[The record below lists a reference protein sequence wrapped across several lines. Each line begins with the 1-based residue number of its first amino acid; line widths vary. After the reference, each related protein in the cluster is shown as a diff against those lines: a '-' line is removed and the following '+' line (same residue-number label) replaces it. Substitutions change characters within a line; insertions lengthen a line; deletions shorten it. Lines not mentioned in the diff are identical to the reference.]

1 MGSDLPMAQDFY
13 KMHCQLLED
22 LGKRGDEIDEALS
35 VLSGT
40 IMEIT
45 DERQRIAQKKH
56 IEDRVDALR
65 DSWLDCRHTVEARLH
80 LSALYVDF
88 HEAAV
93 ALGKELDEVE
103 SEFKKHSD
111 NAEEG
116 RIDDLEK
123 RWNELRPLYMRLT
136 SAGSAFL
143 AEADRCTDAYLDI
156 LRARLCVETTLER
169 FANRQLTVTE
179 SWENW
184 QTSVVTTRERRIEQ
198 ERRFEETT
206 KTLAWATKF
215 GEQLYP
221 IITSES
227 IKPSV
232 ILQDLESTQLGI
244 LPELKKAV
252 TELDARI
259 KSVESFTNGDDNVSE
274 RIKEKLSKV
283 YEHLRTTATDY
294 QNLLE
299 SLISIFDD
307 LVQIENKTEEV
318 NEIRKNLEQSS
329 GFLTESGRDE
339 VRMKAETINKI
350 RDAITEVLKNV
361 EPAIDQVIS
370 RIRTQEPA
378 EAAVQETEKLNLV
391 FNITSANWE
400 NACMEAKFKF
410 DKRLLFCNFADDLD
424 RIDADLMHLSD
435 QLAGSAE
442 SGHRFTGDSLPAAE
456 AASSAFL
463 HFEKTVTILEER
475 IKVFI
480 KSTENNFELTTP
492 ESAPMINRE
501 LLKLQERWDELKR
514 LSESTRER
522 INSSIEYF
530 RLLEEAKNWYRDGNK
545 LMIVIARKSSSAKTP
560 EEVQECLTGIEGYLK
575 PGEELQEQRIEKIRD
590 LSTRIFGTDR
600 LPQFNEVVVENR
612 ETLDSFAVITSELR
626 TLAQNLKNSADI
638 FEEKKREKEEEL
650 RKLNAAR
657 AEAQA
662 AYEAE
667 IERKKVETMM
677 EEKKKQ
683 EHALK
688 SSVFAQTEE
697 EQKVVEET
705 VTSAVTTKEII
716 ILQKTEVEEDL
727 PVLMPYVYNPS
738 EESTKDIKKDTQELV
753 LPEPPKFI
761 VPLNDSTIEEGN
773 RFIFQCKLEHGKPKP
788 EIIWYKD
795 GISILNNP
803 DYLTSYDE
811 ETGQCI
817 LTIEETF
824 AEDSARFMCKAFNTA
839 GFAETGAILKIKETA
854 PEQQLSPPTFIKELL
869 GSVAKKGSP
878 HFLSCRVTGNP
889 LPTVQWFKD
898 NINIEDS
905 SPDYAIT
912 YNNGEALLKFIEV
925 LPDDSGVYTCKAT
938 NKLGQASTSANLL
951 VEAEIDEKK
960 TVEVIQSNGISS
972 STPELLEESNK
983 IISKVSFIKEQKI
996 IQESRII
1003 KIESHTEEMGGSVSH
1018 IIPDASAQEITT
1030 SVNQEEIVVPVK
1042 VQTGVVKS
1050 PEMPE
1055 LFEVPELI
1063 KPSVQLP
1070 LKDVQVFEGNTVR
1083 LDCVIIGQP
1092 EPEVI
1097 WYHDEQP
1104 VKESADF
1111 QLLFQGDRCSLIIH
1125 EAFLDDAGKYKVVAI
1140 NSQGEISSE
1149 CVLSVIPSSEAAKQ
1163 STVSTAPQFVKLIAD
1178 VLVSE
1183 GEDAVFE
1190 CQVTGEPKPDLRWY
1204 FNNEEIVFVHERITM
1219 THDKTG
1225 NCTLKICSTTAEDK
1239 GNYVAKAINL
1249 IGEAKAIARLV
1260 VKPASNESFKREE
1273 LIPMEEK
1280 LLAPSFEESF
1290 EDKRVV
1296 LQGVSTKFECIVHGK
1311 PTPKIQW
1318 MFNEKPVHGKSFLVS
1333 VSGDRQ
1339 VLTIPETNQE
1349 HVGFISCVA
1358 ENTKGKATCTTQLD
1372 VKGGGGGGEETKA
1385 TAAKGVEDAKD
1396 YFSPLGDDMQASNS
1410 SESHLITERKTLPS
1424 DQVDE
1429 SVLTKMSS
1437 SYTSSSTTQSSC
1449 TKEFKSSTTS
1459 SSVITEPQFRPA
1471 PGNVVTKTHVES
1483 REYSS
1488 QENGGPPVVQ
1498 SHKVEE
1504 YEKIV
1509 QDSPGQLRQEKT
1521 KIVTEGNVAL
1531 KMQKPA
1537 RKNVAPRFVSPLT
1550 GMIVDQGHD
1559 VVLEGV
1565 IDGFPT
1571 PVITWMKN
1579 GQDVKDG
1586 VKTTFEHN
1594 HVRLELKNVNVRD
1607 AGRYTCTAVNDIGN
1621 ASSTADL
1628 VVKKTIFP
1636 PVFGKRLQAQVVKK
1650 GERVIMEVEITG
1662 TPEPTVTWYKDDEPL
1677 IDVDGQLKQIG
1688 NCYLLIID
1696 AAEKRHAGKYMVH
1709 ASNAG
1714 GEGQSIADFAVFEP
1728 TPDTMVEVHKTIVYE
1743 NVADKN
1749 LKLEEKKS
1757 ELPSAALTAEHIA
1770 TTTIQPSSTL
1780 KTLNPTPSS
1789 TSSKIRKIE
1798 LIGPKSNQH
1807 TEEIVEKATRSEM
1820 ISSTIESH
1828 QSETKSEQKFH
1839 MKLQHQAPSLFEG
1852 DSSTP
1857 AAPTVT
1863 TTTTKISTHE
1873 TQKGGEPVTTRTTE
1887 FVESKT
1893 LEKEAEENENV
1904 ETATIAKKD
1913 ALSFFESMSKDSEM
1927 TPKGPKAMIK
1937 LTEEDKEGNYDVK
1950 VDKLTKNYE
1959 RSTKFEEVK
1968 KPIPETLTPA
1978 KKSVQD
1984 ISHKFEAPII
1994 TKGVDNVMID
2004 FPYDDYKLPALNIQ
2018 RAVLEDTTASGSPIH
2033 GTLTISRLVA
2043 QSESAEKMLSGFN
2056 LVPEPPPEIGYMPK
2070 PDEEV
2075 KKGIDVSSKAKQLQE
2090 FQKKSVDAPI
2100 GGVKIFPTA
2109 NAPQKTPQIPETKP
2123 KTTYIAPPFDLSEKE
2138 FCKKEVVEERCIKK
2152 DVHKKEDQEKWW
2164 SSTSDLETRSHIS
2177 TDLSDYR
2184 CQSGASSQFE
2194 GRPSSPKPSADGIA
2208 MEKYWAK
2215 SKTTEAN
2222 RKSWPP
2228 PASAG
2233 NGNGKETTKTFTKRE
2248 EWKEPEVGYKTSTH
2262 ENRDEVEEIPG
2273 GGVTKTHIESTSSL
2287 ETRSW
2292 STRENQISQTVIE
2305 EPPKNIVNNIVKAP
2319 APAPKPAPAP
2329 APVTMYKAE
2338 TTKVDHIVNSM
2349 QEKSIMEKYSS
2360 ECEVKKMESME
2371 KNYEE
2376 LKAPGLVKAIPSKP
2390 VVQLY
2395 HSPGDNIKPEP
2406 MKTFQESA
2414 SMFKGTLAT
2423 APKRPVV
2430 QLYHPTSEPEIILE
2444 PGPPP
2449 EIGYAPPPNENYER
2463 KFERFEKTIEM
2474 HKKEDAPPIPP
2485 KDARKTPPPLPAKKT
2500 EPFSCGNFARGQFI
2514 ESDYESDFE
2523 SCKKWRPCESES
2535 EEKKYRRVQPPTPRQ
2550 PRPRSTEPGPPPP
2563 SSFEVPP
2570 PEVTGPPRPD
2580 YLTESLSSCKKSS
2593 TMMSRQERSA
2603 KQQQHY
2609 QNQGFSQDSGVNLPK
2624 PGSPPIYVTP
2634 EPPKCKSRV
2643 FQQESGYMADTD
2655 EPFYQR
2661 EACSLVQKTCG
2672 KNEGSS
2678 MSSYESKQFME
2689 SKSYV
2694 SSSSNQ
2700 RREEMNCV
2708 SCPGQTSSCNA
2719 PTQQRIYEKS
2729 YIPTAPNNNSR
2740 CFKNDKEE
2748 TSYSWSQNQK
2758 SSATSPSKF
2767 ARGEFRES
2775 DYESDYEGRIP
2786 PLWKPRSESDFEEH
2800 HSYKSV
2806 KSNLSGKP
2814 MKPQEVAVSQSSCL
2828 AKKMEFEKLERE
2840 NSCIRK
2846 EDKKSPSKPI
2856 PMRQKSVLLPGS
2868 PPEIG
2873 FAPPRPHSF
2882 YEGHSGVPSS
2892 SYHSGTVGTEMKK
2905 TVRMD
2910 ESTENTRRIVTVEQT
2925 SRVIKFGDNQQ
2936 SRPSVFK
2943 VPTPTKFVQGHF
2955 RESDYES
2962 DADIGKI
2969 KIRPKWAPAESDTD
2983 DPHYRKV
2990 QPPRSSSVPPPRE
3003 SGERVVTPMEFDRPP
3018 AMAGT
3023 AEAQTYEQ
3031 HLRQLRQES
3040 EKFKRENRKS
3050 YDCSTLPLDNKKRES
3065 KKIGDNFT
3073 DLAATQYGF
3082 MSNRDM
3088 KNAANHV
3095 ASKHMTDMTSS
3106 FKAKTE
3112 KFVKEI
3118 QSDLK
3123 HQSKP
3128 ILKHP
3133 AEKHHQDPDQS
3144 QAYREEKRMS
3154 QYGTKHIDPDTGLI
3168 YFKYDFGYEFG
3179 IVLPGESKKT
3189 IASSNKTIQ
3198 GQRRPS
3204 DIEVP
3209 ISHEFTNNRQ
3219 ENGFTHT
3226 RTPWQSNNNN
3236 NNNNNNNINNNIN
3249 NQQKK
3254 FSPSKFSTGKT
3265 VKWEP
3270 TSESEFS
3277 EAEDSIRRKKRG
3289 VMPPPPSLLIPQSPS
3304 SPRWDPTTPSP
3315 MSLSP
3320 SLPSFSP
3327 RHSSATTGPPSNV
3340 DSIAESPWPNSNG
3353 NSGQKEIIQPYL
3365 DILPKKAPLFIT
3377 PLRDI
3382 AVVSGQTAR
3391 FECIVQAEPQPNILW
3406 SKDGR
3411 IVENSHNYE
3420 VYYRNGVCRLVIP
3433 CACPSDAGTYVC
3445 TATNSLGST
3454 ATSSSLQVP
3463 EVCMNH
3469 QRNADSTETST
3480 EGSKYV
3486 TLSNIFTSIGNS
3498 LNILKNYEA
3507 NFLKIE
3513 ETQNNRLNDKDNC
3526 YETKIQD
3533 SYDQEDI
3540 DSEDTSQSNYDEITR
3555 RLEAYSD
3562 GDYSYPEF
3570 YSTNKITYESFSS
3583 PEFFRHFKTPVGYA
3597 NSFKM
3602 KRQTSLN
3609 QQQQQM
3615 QQQMQQQQMST
3626 MQQQYSQ
3633 HRSERQI
3640 TRQQITTQQRVQGEL
3655 VMTTSPAPVFTG
3667 RPGDPSPPIFEQIF
3681 KNARFAQGGNAIFD
3695 GRVRGNPKP
3704 AVSWTHKGAPLR
3716 ESQKIRMSY
3725 DENTGNVTLQIN
3737 QIGPG
3742 DEGEYTC
3749 NARNQYGEAICSVY
3763 IQPEGFGPPPKQG
3776 YKDYQQRY
3784 SQTIDKRYTN
3794 GSTTTTTVTT
3804 EEFKVDTFEYRLLRE
3819 TEFRES
3825 VTRRYVG
3832 ESDSQV
3838 STTVDRSLGPVA
3850 PPQISQKPRNS
3861 KLTTWFK
3868 DGQRLRDSQRI
3879 ETIHSNQQATLRI
3892 VGTNQSDSGH
3902 YTLLAE
3908 NPQGCTVS
3916 SAYLAIEQTDQVD
3929 HAQPQYIQR
3938 EAIKTV
3944 ETIETTTPEANKA
3957 LPPNFVR
3964 TCADRDVTEGKM
3976 TRFDCRVTGRPY
3988 PEVTWY
3994 INGYPVVNDATHKIL
4009 VNESGDNSLMITNV
4023 TRVDAGTVTCVAKN
4037 KAGETS
4043 FQCNLNVIEK
4053 EQVVAPKFVERFT
4066 TTNVK
4071 EGEPVVFA
4079 ARAVDGSGA
4088 STLDIPYAKYTDAAW
4103 YQCTAQNVA
4112 GSTATRARL
4121 FVETPK
4127 GATPEPRRLNLP
4139 RPTKV
4144 IEPEPAPGPEVIYLR
4159 HVERAK
4165 PHLPP
4170 AEEDRIYPPPRI
4182 IVPLRDVHQIEGGR
4196 IHFEARIEPVGDPT
4210 MRVDWY
4216 VNGRVLEASSRANTL
4231 FRFGFISM
4239 DLISVV
4245 LHDSGDYVC
4254 RVVSSTGVAES
4265 RGVLSVTPRAT
4276 IEQTS
4281 QHPDSLRYIQ
4291 QLEDYSKYQRQES
4304 IEDQSSQRP
4313 VFIRPLQELGELQ
4326 EGRNAHFEAQL
4337 TPVSDP
4343 TMKVE
4348 WYKDGRPIT
4357 ASSRITTIFN
4367 FGYVSLNI
4375 MHLRAEDAGSYTVR
4389 AVNRMGEAIST
4400 ASLRVF
4406 ARTSVTAD
4414 LGIPEQ
4420 QKYIEAAE
4428 ELEAYQLA
4436 MHQKYVR
4443 EEPEPTSPPEFKT
4456 PIKDQINIREGGSR
4470 ITTFF
4475 NFGYVA
4481 LTIKYVTIHDV
4492 GIYTCRAYNSVGEAQ
4507 TMAQMSVISKNDII
4521 YDSQHPQG
4529 LQKIQSLE
4537 DSSRYQRQISEQTQV
4552 TQKPRFLGPLKGTN
4566 KIVEGQRAH
4575 FEARVEP
4582 QSDLSMIIE
4591 WYHNGKP
4598 ITAANRIQTY
4608 HDFGYVAIDILQ
4620 VRSEDAGTYT
4630 VIARNALG
4638 EARLQ
4643 ATMIVETRSGID
4655 TSSMHRG
4662 AYEKTQRLEESRFV
4676 EPQYHIEEISKS
4688 KPIFVQPLSDP
4699 KPVSEGKNIHLEC
4712 RLEPMGD
4719 PTMRVEWF
4727 QNGRPITIGS
4737 RFRTYYDFGFVALD
4751 IVGTTVLDSGEF
4763 TVRAT
4768 NHLGSAHTSACVRV
4782 IGRSDVVTES
4792 QNEQSLE
4799 QIQMLE
4805 DSSKYRRH
4813 VQEDVTVVQAPQ
4825 FTRALRNIET
4835 VELTNVHLECR
4846 LQPVGDPTMRVEW
4859 FVNGM
4864 PVTIGHR
4871 FRPSYEFDYVAMEI
4885 LGVNPEDSGVYT
4897 CQARNQLGEAV
4908 TSGSVRV
4915 RAKKDLILE
4924 SQHPEGL
4931 ERIQYLEDA
4940 SRYKRKEL
4948 IDEVVN
4954 IKPKFVTSPKNQ
4966 EELLEGE
4973 YAHFECKLEPVTDP
4987 NLKDTVSVPFM
4998 ISVTLHST

>member
-1 MGSDLPMAQDFY
+1 MSERRNLKVVDVRETLDSKLAYLPGGRDREGKPILVVDVPIYSSDESVADNKLEKLLAYLLSTFNDETKKNGISLIMDARKGSWRVARSYIQRSMNVVGKYAARMIVIRPDSFWEKRVDNCTKSWKDGEPIYISITRLYSYVDTAQVSSDLRGTKAYDHYDWIQMRVRVEDYEKSTAELISKLNEFKAKLKDFGKIDETNDEEKSVEFYVENRDELEVMCRYILHEGRILASDMSSETSQDIQDTIHRVHDLLDMIESNQIDVENSWTEMTTNLTLMKEIKDIEQGINRVTNWILGPADAMLNFHSNVGFDVASSEILRREHEELERECRVTYARYTQLTFRINKLPEHCLTESLKAQKDFMDFVCRGYATRLERRRNILITCQRFFCLVSEYFDKTSEVFDKMIMGNRACNSFEAEAKLMHLEASQSNLDGILQDLIREGEKFSELMSMPVKNALGRDVKVEYAEDITNVTDILDATNARKNIFNDSVELQKLTLKQTISICTYETDADQSIKWLSDLFNVLIKNYTEVGCSVTEIQKQKDDLQNFEEISQGAFEYGCQLLNGARILRTSCRLSLDTNVSLFSQLREAWRRIRSVSQEQLTRLRVCTIFHRSIDEHCRRLTDLIKIANNSLYLINQNKSSGSEDTLSDHSSSSECLKEVTENREKLLGYIDRTVKLGRLLTTSLKEPLCSESRMSTSKEDVCTTESRNLSAVEAISEKLAEVTRLAEKLDAKLDEAGVRVKFTKDEKDKIESIEFSSYRTASPSSLGTVIELPRKDSGVINNNGNYNEDDDHNDNEELLYEENKPQPNGINNNGVCDENTSCEYHKTNNDVQQVSASETEEINTEEYTTATECSLTPVARSRSDSFVTISECDDILSDLYRVEGVGNLEYHQVVDGLVTSETSGLVDQLKKMSKSPELIVDINQNVPDVKKTNATSIIETIEETSGKVVKEVTEVTTLRVSHDTKFGVASYKLTSNTLTENKEHRNAVGILDASHQYINGCYNGVHHDDKDASAQHSREEISISESEVPSKLENGHACRHSKIVKESTSEYKLKLPPDELKNVRFLDTKGNNDSGIEMPSKHNERLETSEEEEEEEDDNDNSEYFEKLKMSGEWLRLKVLEVYPELTRLGTTVDEAKRLSAAHDEVLVRLQSKQSPVEELLRQADQLISTQRPRAEVYAAMADTLGQAWRDVNSLLELQKQILDHNVLFKCRAEEFKVNAVALEKACTDTLLPIEIEVVKKFLTRIHDLRKAMLSSLMGALQEGRTLLDCLREIANEGTLDSRPDRIKADANNAVLQVEKWLEELHDQRTRIELSFTTRKTQLEQCLALALLATDLRDLEEIINDRMAALRASSDQLGDSSSSAGLLLFEFKKLQSEAKELQERSLKITKSTERLVSAKHFAGEQATAQAYVILESATDYVNELDQYEGLLNRAIAFFESARSAFTKLDQLEIQLATTEHPPHSPQLARFHAQTSATLTEVTSSPLAEGYALLDVTGRGAPGAEGVKRTVEELENRKIRLLERCTAHKEENLRISKGLAIFFEKYEELRSWLTGIADAFLRGHQDMGSDLPMAQDFY

-88 HEAAV
+88 HEAAI

-307 LVQIENKTEEV
+307 LVQIENKMEEV

-378 EAAVQETEKLNLV
+378 EAAVQETEKLNQV

-560 EEVQECLTGIEGYLK
+560 EEVQECLTGIDGYLK
-575 PGEELQEQRIEKIRD
+575 PGEELQEQRVEKIRD

-727 PVLMPYVYNPS
+727 PVLMPYVYNPP
-738 EESTKDIKKDTQELV
+738 EESTKDIKKETQELV

-795 GISILNNP
+795 GVSILNNP

-839 GFAETGAILKIKETA
+839 GFAETGATLKIKETA

-898 NINIEDS
+898 NTNIEDS

-951 VEAEIDEKK
+951 VKAEIDEKK

-972 STPELLEESNK
+972 STPELQEESDK

-996 IQESRII
+996 IQESQII

-1280 LLAPSFEESF
+1280 LVAPSFEEIF

-1296 LQGVSTKFECIVHGK
+1296 LPGVSTKFECIVHGK

-1372 VKGGGGGGEETKA
+1372 VKGTGGGGEETKA

-1396 YFSPLGDDMQASNS
+1396 YFSPLGDEMQASNS

-1437 SYTSSSTTQSSC
+1437 SYTQSSTTQSSC

-1459 SSVITEPQFRPA
+1459 SSVIAEPQFRPA

-1521 KIVTEGNVAL
+1521 KIVTEGNVSL

-1852 DSSTP
+1852 DSNTP
-1857 AAPTVT
+1857 AGPTVT

-1937 LTEEDKEGNYDVK
+1937 LTEEDKDGNYDVK

-1968 KPIPETLTPA
+1968 KPIIETSTPT

-2075 KKGIDVSSKAKQLQE
+2075 KKGMDVSSKAKQLQE

-2109 NAPQKTPQIPETKP
+2109 NAPPKTPQIPETKL
-2123 KTTYIAPPFDLSEKE
+2123 KTTYIAPPFDLSEKESKE

-2152 DVHKKEDQEKWW
+2152 DVHKKEEQEKWW

-2228 PASAG
+2228 QATA
-2233 NGNGKETTKTFTKRE
+2233 GKETTKTFTKRE

-2305 EPPKNIVNNIVKAP
+2305 EPPKNIVKPKVA

-2329 APVTMYKAE
+2329 NHAPVTMYKAE

-2371 KNYEE
+2371 KKYEE
-2376 LKAPGLVKAIPSKP
+2376 LKAPGLVKAVPGKP

-2395 HSPGDNIKPEP
+2395 HSPGDNIKSEP
-2406 MKTFQESA
+2406 LKTFQESA

-2430 QLYHPTSEPEIILE
+2430 QLYHPTGEPEIILE

-2449 EIGYAPPPNENYER
+2449 EIGYAPPPNESYER
-2463 KFERFEKTIEM
+2463 KFEM
-2474 HKKEDAPPIPP
+2474 HSYKKEDAPPIPP

-2523 SCKKWRPCESES
+2523 SCRKWRPCESES

-2609 QNQGFSQDSGVNLPK
+2609 QNQGFSQDNSGVNLPK
-2624 PGSPPIYVTP
+2624 PGSPPVYVTP

-2700 RREEMNCV
+2700 RREEMNYV

-2719 PTQQRIYEKS
+2719 QTQQRIYEKS

-2806 KSNLSGKP
+2806 KSNLS
-2814 MKPQEVAVSQSSCL
+2814 
-2828 AKKMEFEKLERE
+2828 
-2840 NSCIRK
+2840 
-2846 EDKKSPSKPI
+2846 
-2856 PMRQKSVLLPGS
+2856 
-2868 PPEIG
+2868 
-2873 FAPPRPHSF
+2873 
-2882 YEGHSGVPSS
+2882 
-2892 SYHSGTVGTEMKK
+2892 
-2905 TVRMD
+2905 
-2910 ESTENTRRIVTVEQT
+2910 
-2925 SRVIKFGDNQQ
+2925 
-2936 SRPSVFK
+2936 
-2943 VPTPTKFVQGHF
+2943 
-2955 RESDYES
+2955 
-2962 DADIGKI
+2962 
-2969 KIRPKWAPAESDTD
+2969 
-2983 DPHYRKV
+2983 
-2990 QPPRSSSVPPPRE
+2990 
-3003 SGERVVTPMEFDRPP
+3003 
-3018 AMAGT
+3018 
-3023 AEAQTYEQ
+3023 
-3031 HLRQLRQES
+3031 
-3040 EKFKRENRKS
+3040 
-3050 YDCSTLPLDNKKRES
+3050 
-3065 KKIGDNFT
+3065 
-3073 DLAATQYGF
+3073 
-3082 MSNRDM
+3082 
-3088 KNAANHV
+3088 
-3095 ASKHMTDMTSS
+3095 
-3106 FKAKTE
+3106 
-3112 KFVKEI
+3112 
-3118 QSDLK
+3118 
-3123 HQSKP
+3123 
-3128 ILKHP
+3128 
-3133 AEKHHQDPDQS
+3133 
-3144 QAYREEKRMS
+3144 
-3154 QYGTKHIDPDTGLI
+3154 
-3168 YFKYDFGYEFG
+3168 
-3179 IVLPGESKKT
+3179 
-3189 IASSNKTIQ
+3189 
-3198 GQRRPS
+3198 
-3204 DIEVP
+3204 
-3209 ISHEFTNNRQ
+3209 
-3219 ENGFTHT
+3219 
-3226 RTPWQSNNNN
+3226 
-3236 NNNNNNNINNNIN
+3236 
-3249 NQQKK
+3249 
-3254 FSPSKFSTGKT
+3254 
-3265 VKWEP
+3265 
-3270 TSESEFS
+3270 
-3277 EAEDSIRRKKRG
+3277 
-3289 VMPPPPSLLIPQSPS
+3289 
-3304 SPRWDPTTPSP
+3304 
-3315 MSLSP
+3315 
-3320 SLPSFSP
+3320 
-3327 RHSSATTGPPSNV
+3327 
-3340 DSIAESPWPNSNG
+3340 ESPWPNSNG

-3463 EVCMNH
+3463 GN
-3469 QRNADSTETST
+3469 RR
-3480 EGSKYV
+3480 
-3486 TLSNIFTSIGNS
+3486 SIYG
-3498 LNILKNYEA
+3498 
-3507 NFLKIE
+3507 
-3513 ETQNNRLNDKDNC
+3513 
-3526 YETKIQD
+3526 TK
-3533 SYDQEDI
+3533 
-3540 DSEDTSQSNYDEITR
+3540 
-3555 RLEAYSD
+3555 
-3562 GDYSYPEF
+3562 
-3570 YSTNKITYESFSS
+3570 
-3583 PEFFRHFKTPVGYA
+3583 
-3597 NSFKM
+3597 
-3602 KRQTSLN
+3602 
-3609 QQQQQM
+3609 
-3615 QQQMQQQQMST
+3615 
-3626 MQQQYSQ
+3626 
-3633 HRSERQI
+3633 
-3640 TRQQITTQQRVQGEL
+3640 
-3655 VMTTSPAPVFTG
+3655 
-3667 RPGDPSPPIFEQIF
+3667 
-3681 KNARFAQGGNAIFD
+3681 
-3695 GRVRGNPKP
+3695 
-3704 AVSWTHKGAPLR
+3704 
-3716 ESQKIRMSY
+3716 
-3725 DENTGNVTLQIN
+3725 
-3737 QIGPG
+3737 
-3742 DEGEYTC
+3742 
-3749 NARNQYGEAICSVY
+3749 
-3763 IQPEGFGPPPKQG
+3763 
-3776 YKDYQQRY
+3776 
-3784 SQTIDKRYTN
+3784 
-3794 GSTTTTTVTT
+3794 
-3804 EEFKVDTFEYRLLRE
+3804 
-3819 TEFRES
+3819 
-3825 VTRRYVG
+3825 
-3832 ESDSQV
+3832 
-3838 STTVDRSLGPVA
+3838 
-3850 PPQISQKPRNS
+3850 
-3861 KLTTWFK
+3861 
-3868 DGQRLRDSQRI
+3868 
-3879 ETIHSNQQATLRI
+3879 
-3892 VGTNQSDSGH
+3892 
-3902 YTLLAE
+3902 
-3908 NPQGCTVS
+3908 
-3916 SAYLAIEQTDQVD
+3916 
-3929 HAQPQYIQR
+3929 
-3938 EAIKTV
+3938 
-3944 ETIETTTPEANKA
+3944 
-3957 LPPNFVR
+3957 
-3964 TCADRDVTEGKM
+3964 
-3976 TRFDCRVTGRPY
+3976 
-3988 PEVTWY
+3988 
-3994 INGYPVVNDATHKIL
+3994 
-4009 VNESGDNSLMITNV
+4009 
-4023 TRVDAGTVTCVAKN
+4023 
-4037 KAGETS
+4037 
-4043 FQCNLNVIEK
+4043 
-4053 EQVVAPKFVERFT
+4053 
-4066 TTNVK
+4066 
-4071 EGEPVVFA
+4071 
-4079 ARAVDGSGA
+4079 
-4088 STLDIPYAKYTDAAW
+4088 
-4103 YQCTAQNVA
+4103 
-4112 GSTATRARL
+4112 
-4121 FVETPK
+4121 
-4127 GATPEPRRLNLP
+4127 
-4139 RPTKV
+4139 
-4144 IEPEPAPGPEVIYLR
+4144 
-4159 HVERAK
+4159 
-4165 PHLPP
+4165 
-4170 AEEDRIYPPPRI
+4170 
-4182 IVPLRDVHQIEGGR
+4182 
-4196 IHFEARIEPVGDPT
+4196 
-4210 MRVDWY
+4210 
-4216 VNGRVLEASSRANTL
+4216 
-4231 FRFGFISM
+4231 
-4239 DLISVV
+4239 
-4245 LHDSGDYVC
+4245 
-4254 RVVSSTGVAES
+4254 
-4265 RGVLSVTPRAT
+4265 
-4276 IEQTS
+4276 
-4281 QHPDSLRYIQ
+4281 
-4291 QLEDYSKYQRQES
+4291 
-4304 IEDQSSQRP
+4304 
-4313 VFIRPLQELGELQ
+4313 
-4326 EGRNAHFEAQL
+4326 
-4337 TPVSDP
+4337 
-4343 TMKVE
+4343 
-4348 WYKDGRPIT
+4348 
-4357 ASSRITTIFN
+4357 
-4367 FGYVSLNI
+4367 
-4375 MHLRAEDAGSYTVR
+4375 
-4389 AVNRMGEAIST
+4389 
-4400 ASLRVF
+4400 
-4406 ARTSVTAD
+4406 
-4414 LGIPEQ
+4414 
-4420 QKYIEAAE
+4420 
-4428 ELEAYQLA
+4428 
-4436 MHQKYVR
+4436 
-4443 EEPEPTSPPEFKT
+4443 
-4456 PIKDQINIREGGSR
+4456 
-4470 ITTFF
+4470 
-4475 NFGYVA
+4475 
-4481 LTIKYVTIHDV
+4481 
-4492 GIYTCRAYNSVGEAQ
+4492 
-4507 TMAQMSVISKNDII
+4507 
-4521 YDSQHPQG
+4521 
-4529 LQKIQSLE
+4529 
-4537 DSSRYQRQISEQTQV
+4537 
-4552 TQKPRFLGPLKGTN
+4552 
-4566 KIVEGQRAH
+4566 
-4575 FEARVEP
+4575 
-4582 QSDLSMIIE
+4582 
-4591 WYHNGKP
+4591 
-4598 ITAANRIQTY
+4598 
-4608 HDFGYVAIDILQ
+4608 
-4620 VRSEDAGTYT
+4620 
-4630 VIARNALG
+4630 
-4638 EARLQ
+4638 
-4643 ATMIVETRSGID
+4643 
-4655 TSSMHRG
+4655 
-4662 AYEKTQRLEESRFV
+4662 
-4676 EPQYHIEEISKS
+4676 
-4688 KPIFVQPLSDP
+4688 
-4699 KPVSEGKNIHLEC
+4699 
-4712 RLEPMGD
+4712 
-4719 PTMRVEWF
+4719 
-4727 QNGRPITIGS
+4727 
-4737 RFRTYYDFGFVALD
+4737 
-4751 IVGTTVLDSGEF
+4751 
-4763 TVRAT
+4763 
-4768 NHLGSAHTSACVRV
+4768 
-4782 IGRSDVVTES
+4782 
-4792 QNEQSLE
+4792 
-4799 QIQMLE
+4799 
-4805 DSSKYRRH
+4805 
-4813 VQEDVTVVQAPQ
+4813 
-4825 FTRALRNIET
+4825 
-4835 VELTNVHLECR
+4835 
-4846 LQPVGDPTMRVEW
+4846 
-4859 FVNGM
+4859 
-4864 PVTIGHR
+4864 
-4871 FRPSYEFDYVAMEI
+4871 
-4885 LGVNPEDSGVYT
+4885 
-4897 CQARNQLGEAV
+4897 
-4908 TSGSVRV
+4908 
-4915 RAKKDLILE
+4915 
-4924 SQHPEGL
+4924 
-4931 ERIQYLEDA
+4931 
-4940 SRYKRKEL
+4940 
-4948 IDEVVN
+4948 
-4954 IKPKFVTSPKNQ
+4954 
-4966 EELLEGE
+4966 
-4973 YAHFECKLEPVTDP
+4973 
-4987 NLKDTVSVPFM
+4987 
-4998 ISVTLHST
+4998 